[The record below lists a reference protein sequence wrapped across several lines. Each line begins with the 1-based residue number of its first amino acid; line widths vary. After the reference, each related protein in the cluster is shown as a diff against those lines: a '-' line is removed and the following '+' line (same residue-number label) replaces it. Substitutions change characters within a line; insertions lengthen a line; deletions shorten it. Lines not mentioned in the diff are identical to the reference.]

1 MKEHEEER
9 EYLKGIPVD
18 EQETVVQFD
27 RSGEYMTIYTTDS
40 TVMTKLDKC
49 LESGNYEVIEEHKL
63 QGSSR
68 VIGKTYKAKKK
79 FLSFRT
85 ANRVNKRVMTEEEKR
100 AFVERMQN
108 TRKGKS

>member
-40 TVMTKLDKC
+40 TVITKLEKC
-49 LESGNYEVIEEHKL
+49 VEGGEYEVIEEHKL
-63 QGSSR
+63 ANGR
-68 VIGKTYKAKKK
+68 VVGKTYKAKKK
-79 FLSFRT
+79 MLSFRSK
-85 ANRVNKRVMTEEEKR
+85 VVKRELTEEQRQIIRENLAKAR
-100 AFVERMQN
+100 
-108 TRKGKS
+108 S

>member
-1 MKEHEEER
+1 MDEER
-9 EYLKGIPVD
+9 EVMKGISPD
-18 EQETVVQFD
+18 EQETVIQYNRNSD
-27 RSGEYMTIYTTDS
+27 YMTIYTTDS

-85 ANRVNKRVMTEEEKR
+85 ANRVNKRVMTEEEKK